1 MAALTIP
8 PAFSTLQSDPPG
20 ELPIRVR
27 ERLDENAAAEIVK
40 AIRAVSWNEL
50 FHAYG
55 PAGDVAAQLI
65 AATVGDDPTRDAAW
79 WNLWGNIHH
88 QGTIYEA
95 TVPAA
100 PVIARLAAWDTYPDR
115 IQAICFLREIAAA
128 EGVVVW
134 RRDGD
139 EMVFDDERQQSLT
152 SDLGRD
158 ARALSVSLLQTWRSE
173 RPELRRAL
181 LWLLSALPDLHDQF
195 RDLVEAVLPASQRT
209 GWSVLSRVPES
220 QEEFDRV
227 CEFEEWALA
236 RTG

>member
-95 TVPAA
+95 TGPAA

-115 IQAICFLREIAAA
+115 IQAK
-128 EGVVVW
+128 EG
-134 RRDGD
+134 
-139 EMVFDDERQQSLT
+139 
-152 SDLGRD
+152 
-158 ARALSVSLLQTWRSE
+158 
-173 RPELRRAL
+173 
-181 LWLLSALPDLHDQF
+181 SA
-195 RDLVEAVLPASQRT
+195 VASISAT
-209 GWSVLSRVPES
+209 
-220 QEEFDRV
+220 
-227 CEFEEWALA
+227 
-236 RTG
+236 